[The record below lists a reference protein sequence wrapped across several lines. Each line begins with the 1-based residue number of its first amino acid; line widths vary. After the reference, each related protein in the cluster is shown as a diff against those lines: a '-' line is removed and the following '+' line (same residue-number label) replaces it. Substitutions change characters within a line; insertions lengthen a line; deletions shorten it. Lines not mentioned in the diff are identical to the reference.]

1 MKVTQISVFLE
12 NKKGR
17 LFDVSALLAKEGIN
31 IRALN
36 IAETDDFGVLRMVV
50 DKPKEALNFLKIAGF
65 VANTTDIVAVEIDD
79 APGGLSRV
87 LKVLSEADINVEYM
101 YGFSEKRSNN
111 AIMVFRFESAEK
123 AIAKLSAS
131 GIKVVNE
138 TEIKDL

>member
-17 LFDVSALLAKEGIN
+17 LYDVSALLAKEGIN

-50 DKPKEALNFLKIAGF
+50 DKPKEALTSLKTAGF

-79 APGGLSRV
+79 TPGGLSRV

-101 YGFSEKRSNN
+101 YGFIEKRSNN
-111 AIMVFRFESAEK
+111 AIMVFRFESPEK
-123 AIAKLSAS
+123 AIAKLSSS
-131 GIKVVNE
+131 GIKVINE

>member
-50 DKPKEALNFLKIAGF
+50 DKPKEALNSLKTAGF

-79 APGGLSRV
+79 TPGGLSRV

-101 YGFSEKRSNN
+101 YGFIEKRSNN
-111 AIMVFRFESAEK
+111 AIMVFRFESPEK

-131 GIKVVNE
+131 GIKVINE